1 MSNTPETTAGGAVD
15 QQASTE
21 GDASAVPT
29 TSVAVSAPAGSATS
43 TTTPA
48 DRPDVDDPAKQTT
61 TTAPAAPT
69 TPVAPKI
76 FLPHEEEEYQS
87 FRLTSVDDLY
97 EHLGRLRDAVNEDGT
112 ITENSNLVTLYQR
125 SQDKGKK
132 ETFMALNSDRYQSKL
147 YGYCEARA
155 LLKLPDGTR
164 LKDGDVINGYQ
175 VVVTFPKLFSRP
187 AVRVEFRMFDESDS
201 SNTSYLK
208 FHLDFPFN
216 IVNHGKRGIDS
227 DTFKLDT
234 KCNATKTKANT
245 QEMSFV
251 ANYALPHGFNLTP
264 EQADRLK
271 KSGMRHVYDAA
282 KLLINPREPQS
293 LEFELYPHDPRPKI
307 QATNEKWSA
316 SKKKKQAMYSMNPI
330 YRAMLEWL
338 PGCGDHTLPSIL
350 AKKQWGYFYTPQG
363 HPVFESNAMAT
374 RKYMIEHEDVKHP
387 MVAQP
392 CSETFDDLADAAI
405 QFSQYSYISSLE
417 DKESTRLFCN
427 GEHHAIFVKVD
438 KMHMAVALKFG
449 DYKKLHVSVD
459 RSGQMEDQKYRL
471 EPLSPVTIIWKV
483 IAGDASKT
491 EPYTVHGF
499 VSPLPI
505 DPSFSADA
513 WIIPLGESSRD
524 KYYQGQE
531 VALVDLATFNGA
543 PTKVKLD
550 TTTPSSLFKSQ
561 MQTVRDMYGNGTSD
575 MGRFWKPVILNQLHD
590 SILKFNIFT
599 NRLTADAEV
608 KAVKASYDDLKMLNV
623 EGGIQWTDR
632 QRAAFDL
639 VANAPN
645 KLAII
650 TGPAGTGKTLMQLKM
665 VQLAY
670 EKGFHVICLSP
681 TNSTADRF
689 ATQLAESFVKD
700 EGLHQETQPVT
711 RAYPS
716 NRNLKSKYHL
726 KNVEAPKYS
735 RSEGASVD
743 NAAELAT
750 FNTLAAAITQKSAY
764 KISAR
769 DLGQQAKVFA
779 YAKRNPADR
788 VALRMRFK
796 SPGTVN
802 WQGDK
807 VDMWAYLGRTLDAIS
822 NDLFDWDDKDKVS
835 YFDQA
840 LKYCTN
846 QFITSQRLI
855 VTTTG
860 NSRSELFV
868 NLFGKH
874 SSELDMKAQFDD
886 AVIDTPAMKGVLI
899 CIDECNMD
907 NEINTWSAILHAS
920 IGSNVTGVICFGD
933 DKQLRPHN
941 LTDPLL
947 NEMHD
952 RGSYALP
959 MRLIDQ
965 GYESVFLDVQSRMHI
980 VIADFISKKFYNG
993 ELKTADRM
1001 KTITLD
1007 EQYKGLRVAL
1017 AKALGYDPDEKIVKG
1032 DGEKRLRMAFIEVKG
1047 TRHVDPSTQSKL
1059 VVEPAAYFLKYCYGP
1074 LLELFKNKMSDN
1086 VLVVCAYSASRDWWL
1101 KLFQFDMVAANSKIV
1116 EANKAIAEENES
1128 LPDGEKKEK
1137 SSLRSMKHYPRVLTV
1152 DSAEGDEALVV
1163 FVDPGHGGGKTSE
1176 QGFIKDTQRCNVLLT
1191 RGKASVT
1198 VLGNPC
1204 DNVEVTV
1211 DPVQTN
1217 PPLSAYFQYCSH
1229 SIMYSVIR
1237 AANNRVD
1244 PKVPLVTASQMPPQF
1259 TKISEGDDHFTMLIN
1274 QKAEKEAE
1282 EAQAAQ
1288 VEAAAAEVGDLSIG
1302 DWAAEGQ
1309 GAEGEGNGAWA
1320 ADGQGAKSEGGGEWA
1335 ADGQGTEGEGDGG
1348 ELW

>member
-1 MSNTPETTAGGAVD
+1 MSNTPETTAGGAAD
-15 QQASTE
+15 QQVSTE

-29 TSVAVSAPAGSATS
+29 TSVAVSAPAGSAT
-43 TTTPA
+43 TTTTSA
-48 DRPDVDDPAKQTT
+48 DRPDANDPAKQTT

-87 FRLTSVDDLY
+87 FRLKSVDDLY

-132 ETFMALNSDRYQSKL
+132 ETLMALNSDRYQSKL

-155 LLKLPDGTR
+155 LLKLPDGTL
-164 LKDGDVINGYQ
+164 LKDGDVVNGYQ

-216 IVNHGKRGIDS
+216 IVNHGKRGVES

-282 KLLINPREPQS
+282 KLLINPREPQK

-307 QATNEKWSA
+307 QAANEKWS
-316 SKKKKQAMYSMNPI
+316 SSNKKKQAMYSMNPI

-350 AKKQWGYFYTPQG
+350 AKKQWGYFYTPQEN
-363 HPVFESNAMAT
+363 PVFEANTMAT
-374 RKYMIEHEDVKHP
+374 RKYMMDHEEVKHP

-392 CSETFDDLADAAI
+392 CSETFTNLADAAI
-405 QFSQYSYISSLE
+405 QFSQYSFISSLE

-427 GEHHAIFVKVD
+427 GDHHAIFVKVD

-459 RSGQMEDQKYRL
+459 KSGNMEDQKYRP
-471 EPLSPVTIIWKV
+471 EPFSPVTITWKV
-483 IAGDASKT
+483 IAGEASKV
-491 EPYTVHGF
+491 EDYTVHGF
-499 VSPLPI
+499 VCPLPI

-513 WIIPLGESSRD
+513 WVIPLGESSRD
-524 KYYQGQE
+524 KYYQGQD

-543 PTKVKLD
+543 PTPVKLSMS
-550 TTTPSSLFKSQ
+550 TPGSLFKSQ
-561 MQTVRDMYGNGTSD
+561 MQTVRDMFGNGTSD

-590 SILKFNIFT
+590 SIVKFNIFT

-608 KAVKASYDDLKMLNV
+608 KAVRASYDDLKMLNV

-670 EKGFHVICLSP
+670 QKGFHVICLSP

-700 EGLHQETQPVT
+700 EGFHQDTQPVT

-716 NRNLKSKYHL
+716 NRGLKVKYHL

-735 RSEGASVD
+735 RSEDASED

-769 DLGQQAKVFA
+769 DLGQQARVFA

-796 SPGTVN
+796 SPGTAN
-802 WQGDK
+802 LQGDK
-807 VDMWAYLGRTLDAIS
+807 VEMWAYLGRTLDAIS
-822 NDLFDWDDKDKVS
+822 NDLFDWDDDDKKS

-840 LKYCTN
+840 LRYCTN
-846 QFITSQRLI
+846 QFMMLQRLI

-860 NSRSELFV
+860 NARSELFI

-886 AVIDTPAMKGVLI
+886 AVIDTPAMKGILI

-907 NEINTWSAILHAS
+907 NEINTWSAILHANL
-920 IGSNVTGVICFGD
+920 GSKTTGVICFGD

-965 GYESVFLDVQSRMHI
+965 GYESVFLDVQSRMHG

-1007 EQYKGLRVAL
+1007 EQFKGLRVAL
-1017 AKALGYDPDEKIVKG
+1017 AKALGYDPDQKIVKG
-1032 DGEKRLRMAFIEVKG
+1032 EGEKRLRMSFIEVKG
-1047 TRHVDPSTQSKL
+1047 HRHVDPSTQSKL
-1059 VVEPAAYFLKYCYGP
+1059 VVEPAAYFLKYCYEP
-1074 LLELFKNKMSDN
+1074 LLELFKNKTNDN
-1086 VLVVCAYSASRDWWL
+1086 VLVVCAYSATRDWWL
-1101 KLFQFDMVAANSKIV
+1101 KLFQFDMVAANSKIGG
-1116 EANKAIAEENES
+1116 ANKTIANENES
-1128 LPDGEKKEK
+1128 RPDGEKKAK
-1137 SSLRSMKHYPRVLTV
+1137 SPLRSSKHYPRVLTV

-1163 FVDPGHGGGKTSE
+1163 FVDPGHAGGKSAE
-1176 QGFIKDTQRCNVLLT
+1176 QGFVKDTPRCNVLLT

-1198 VLGNPC
+1198 VLGNSC

-1259 TKISEGDDHFTMLIN
+1259 TKITKGDDHFTTLIN
-1274 QKAEKEAE
+1274 QKTE
-1282 EAQAAQ
+1282 EAQAAK
-1288 VEAAAAEVGDLSIG
+1288 AAATLAEVGDLSVG
-1302 DWAAEGQ
+1302 TWAAEGQ
-1309 GAEGEGNGAWA
+1309 GAEGEGNGAWS
-1320 ADGQGAKSEGGGEWA
+1320 ADGQGAKSGGGGEWGA
-1335 ADGQGTEGEGDGG
+1335 GGQGTEGEGDGG